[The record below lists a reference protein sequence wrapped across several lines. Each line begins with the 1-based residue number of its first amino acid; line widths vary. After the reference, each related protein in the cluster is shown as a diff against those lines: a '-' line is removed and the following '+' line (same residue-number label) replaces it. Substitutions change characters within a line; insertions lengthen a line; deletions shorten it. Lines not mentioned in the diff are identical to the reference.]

1 MPGPE
6 ALAELT
12 AAGAWICPPG
22 SLGVDIVSVHRIRDM
37 VGRCGP
43 AVLDRLLTPGELADC
58 RGARGLIW
66 TRLAGRIA
74 AKEATKKVL
83 GSRGQ
88 TARWTEVEVR
98 LGSHGEPYV
107 ELSGRTRLA
116 AGRCGLTRTLLS
128 ISHEKTM
135 AIAVVLG
142 W

>member
-1 MPGPE
+1 
-6 ALAELT
+6 
-12 AAGAWICPPG
+12 
-22 SLGVDIVSVHRIRDM
+22 M

-43 AVLDRLLTPGELADC
+43 VVLDRLLTSRELADA
-58 RGARGLIW
+58 RGARGLVW

-107 ELSGRTRLA
+107 QLHGRTRLA
-116 AGRCGLTRTLLS
+116 AERCGLTGMLLS
-128 ISHEKTM
+128 ISHEKDV

>member
-12 AAGAWICPPG
+12 ALGAWNAPPG

-43 AVLDRLLTPGELADC
+43 GVLDRLLTPRELADSH
-58 RGARGLIW
+58 GARGLIW

-83 GSRGQ
+83 GRRGE

-98 LGSHGEPYV
+98 LGSSGEPYV
-107 ELSGRTRLA
+107 ELHGSTRLA
-116 AGRCGLTRTLLS
+116 AERCGLTRMLLS

>member
-1 MPGPE
+1 VPGPE

-12 AAGAWICPPG
+12 APDARNGPPAG
-22 SLGVDIVSVHRIRDM
+22 LGVDIVSVHRIRDM

-43 AVLDRLLTPGELADC
+43 DVLDRLLTPGELADS

-98 LGSHGEPYV
+98 LGGHGEPYV
-107 ELSGRTRLA
+107 KLHGRTRLA
-116 AGRCGLTRTLLS
+116 AERCGFTRFLLS
-128 ISHEKTM
+128 ISHEKAM